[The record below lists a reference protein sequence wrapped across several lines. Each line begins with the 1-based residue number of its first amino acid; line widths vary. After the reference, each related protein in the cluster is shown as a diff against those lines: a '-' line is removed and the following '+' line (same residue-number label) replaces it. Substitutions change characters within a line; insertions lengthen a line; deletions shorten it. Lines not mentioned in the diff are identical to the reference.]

1 MGVIRAEPARV
12 SDWAARS
19 IGAAWRAFDLQLA
32 AYAALLGAIGL
43 IMAYS
48 NSVEQGQSLLD
59 GSTTFVRGLMWT
71 GIALIA
77 FVIATAFDYKW
88 LKTFA
93 WPLYGLQI
101 ALLLGTLA
109 IGSGVGGSA
118 RWVSIGPLQ
127 FQFSEIAKILMI
139 VVLANYLGARQG
151 KLTTLPSIL
160 GACLLVGPPWILVM
174 AQPDL
179 GTSLV
184 LLAILGGMLF
194 MSGASLRWLAA
205 IAITVLAAL
214 PFVWN
219 NVLRDYQQQRIL
231 SFLEPSND
239 IQGAGWQ
246 IHQSQIAVGSGGWFG
261 KGLTNGTQ
269 NQLNFLPV
277 QESDF
282 VAAIYLEELGFLG
295 ALLLLVLFAALL
307 WRILVGGWRSK
318 DPFGTMFA
326 AGLASMILF
335 QLVVNLGMVVGIM
348 PITGIPL
355 PFVSHGGASS
365 AGPPQD
371 LVDLVP
377 VGPPDRH
384 PIEPLEVLEVGPGD
398 LADRPAHVAPELE
411 DGPRRIPGWRSRG
424 AVALRLAH
432 RRGVVATAGSGAAG
446 RPISGHRL
454 GRPARAGGRG
464 SWLIPTGRG
473 WARRGRRTR
482 RRRRSRRAGP
492 T

>member
-32 AYAALLGAIGL
+32 AYAALLGTIGL
-43 IMAYS
+43 VMAYS
-48 NSVEQGQSLLD
+48 NSAEQGESLFE
-59 GSTTFVRGLMWT
+59 GGTTFVRGLMWT

-77 FVIATAFDYKW
+77 FLVATAFDYKW

-93 WPLYGLQI
+93 WPLYVLQI
-101 ALLLGTLA
+101 GLLALTLA
-109 IGSGVGGSA
+109 IGTGVGGSA
-118 RWVSIGPLQ
+118 RWVPIGPFQ
-127 FQFSEIAKILMI
+127 FQFSELAKIMMI
-139 VVLANYLGARQG
+139 IVLANYLGSRQG
-151 KLTTLPSIL
+151 RLTSLSSII

-174 AQPDL
+174 MQPDL

-184 LLAILGGMLF
+184 LLAILAGMLF
-194 MSGASLRWLAA
+194 MSGASLRWLGA
-205 IAITVLAAL
+205 IAVAVLAAL

-231 SFLEPSND
+231 GFLDPGQD

-246 IHQSQIAVGSGGWFG
+246 LHQSQIAVGSGGVFG

-295 ALLLLVLFAALL
+295 AILLLVLFGALL
-307 WRILVGGWRSK
+307 WRILVSGWRSK

-326 AGLASMILF
+326 AGLASMLLF

-355 PFVSHGGASS
+355 PFISHGGASLIS
-365 AGPPQD
+365 IA
-371 LVDLVP
+371 
-377 VGPPDRH
+377 VG
-384 PIEPLEVLEVGPGD
+384 
-398 LADRPAHVAPELE
+398 
-411 DGPRRIPGWRSRG
+411 
-424 AVALRLAH
+424 
-432 RRGVVATAGSGAAG
+432 
-446 RPISGHRL
+446 L
-454 GRPARAGGRG
+454 GILQSINIRQTRAE
-464 SWLIPTGRG
+464 W
-473 WARRGRRTR
+473 
-482 RRRRSRRAGP
+482 
-492 T
+492 

>member
-77 FVIATAFDYKW
+77 FVVATAFDYKW

-93 WPLYGLQI
+93 WPLYGVQI

-214 PFVWN
+214 PFLWN

-231 SFLEPSND
+231 NFLEPSND

-246 IHQSQIAVGSGGWFG
+246 LHQSQIAVGSGGLFG

-355 PFVSHGGASS
+355 PFVSHGGASLIS
-365 AGPPQD
+365 LA
-371 LVDLVP
+371 
-377 VGPPDRH
+377 VG
-384 PIEPLEVLEVGPGD
+384 
-398 LADRPAHVAPELE
+398 
-411 DGPRRIPGWRSRG
+411 
-424 AVALRLAH
+424 
-432 RRGVVATAGSGAAG
+432 
-446 RPISGHRL
+446 L
-454 GRPARAGGRG
+454 GILQSINIRQTRAE
-464 SWLIPTGRG
+464 W
-473 WARRGRRTR
+473 
-482 RRRRSRRAGP
+482 
-492 T
+492 